1 VIDQIPKMNSFDF
14 ISNLGG
20 NFGLFIGISILSFAE
35 FIELF
40 IEIILIFFKR
50 DNSLVQFQNKVPKN
64 KFSLTKILSSK

>member
-1 VIDQIPKMNSFDF
+1 MIDQIPKMNSFDF

-20 NFGLFIGISILSFAE
+20 NFGLFIGISFLSFAE

-50 DNSLVQFQNKVPKN
+50 DNSVVQSQNKVQKN
-64 KFSLTKILSSK
+64 KFFMFCF